1 MCHITYR
8 STKLHKLGTE
18 NFLNLWGKQE
28 YLKDLTVIEEREM
41 GATKWHVFNYH
52 DFSHFR
58 RNREKVFCLHRGC
71 LSICQHISQR
81 LALDGFSSN
90 LIVGGFMVICRL
102 PPVLVEIGQI
112 CQLLPQ
118 RQLSHMLAARIW
130 WLVLCFTLSNIAFI
144 WVFMILKD
152 VCLLPA

>member
-1 MCHITYR
+1 MYPT
-8 STKLHKLGTE
+8 TMTLLV
-18 NFLNLWGKQE
+18 F
-28 YLKDLTVIEEREM
+28 
-41 GATKWHVFNYH
+41 HVFRHVHTN
-52 DFSHFR
+52 SA
-58 RNREKVFCLHRGC
+58 KVYCLHHGC

-130 WLVLCFTLSNIAFI
+130 
-144 WVFMILKD
+144 
-152 VCLLPA
+152 